1 MNRPTLT
8 MLCGLPGSGKST
20 YAKQL
25 SDETNAIICSSDAT
39 RRELFGNENLQEN
52 NDTVFKRL
60 HSRIKENLKNGHD
73 VIYDA
78 TNIHSK
84 RRRAFLSELRRIKC
98 VKQCVIISTPFQMCC
113 EQNKWRDRIVPYEV
127 IKRMYINWNTSYW
140 FEGWDQIE
148 IKFPTD
154 YEFSCIENW
163 VREHMG
169 YNQDNPYHSCTL
181 GQHSNLC
188 GEKLKDNTVLYYA
201 GLLHDCGKPFT
212 KSFVN
217 SKGEET
223 TVAHYYQH
231 HCCGSY
237 DSLFF
242 NYPSHINRIDVSL
255 LINLHMLPY
264 FWEHDEKYGEK
275 TMLKYRKLWGEA
287 LFEKVMI
294 LHEADKMSH

>member
-1 MNRPTLT
+1 MNNFIDKNIP
-8 MLCGLPGSGKST
+8 SEK
-20 YAKQL
+20 
-25 SDETNAIICSSDAT
+25 
-39 RRELFGNENLQEN
+39 
-52 NDTVFKRL
+52 TVT
-60 HSRIKENLKNGHD
+60 HYD
-73 VIYDA
+73 VFNYWKD
-78 TNIHSK
+78 
-84 RRRAFLSELRRIKC
+84 KC
-98 VKQCVIISTPFQMCC
+98 VDKYGNVYT
-113 EQNKWRDRIVPYEV
+113 
-127 IKRMYINWNTSYW
+127 
-140 FEGWDQIE
+140 EGTTNYDTTVAVVE
-148 IKFPTD
+148 D
-154 YEFSCIENW
+154 W
-163 VREHMG
+163 VRDYMS

-188 GEKLKDNTVLYYA
+188 GEKLKENAVLYYA

-223 TVAHYYQH
+223 IVAHYYQH

-242 NYPSHINRIDVSL
+242 NYPSHINRIDVSI

-287 LFEKVMI
+287 LFEKVMM